1 MDVMIGV
8 DPHKGS
14 HTAVAIGS
22 AEESAAM
29 LSAHQSAICL
39 VMSSVGEPSKVISS
53 FGCPRAGRQPCVVGL
68 NAGDQLGGLASQR
81 HLACPGEDRPRL
93 WRVG

>member
-53 FGCPRAGRQPCVVGL
+53 
-68 NAGDQLGGLASQR
+68 LGVPALAAS
-81 HLACPGEDRPRL
+81 HAS
-93 WRVG
+93 